1 MILIT
6 IFKDNDNLFRVSKN
20 NNGMV
25 LLIFPIC
32 YCFAELEKFMA
43 FVEYFYHL
51 SFVNRNFRFF

>member
-25 LLIFPIC
+25 LLVFPIC
-32 YCFAELEKFMA
+32 YCFAEFEQFMT
-43 FVEYFYHL
+43 FDE
-51 SFVNRNFRFF
+51 